1 MADDVLRTLSHA
13 YDWRAEQPLRWPV
26 TTEVGPGLAGVIA
39 AETRVMWLDPS
50 SGALAYRGIP
60 IERLAPAADFEWV
73 THLLVTGHT
82 GDDQPDDFGS
92 FRDSMR
98 AARALPDDVHR
109 MLRQL
114 DPATHPTRMLRAG
127 LSALGCHELDV
138 ADDLAGERHWRELR
152 IVGQV
157 AAVVEDLIRHR
168 AGRQPVTALPGS
180 TLAEGVLTAMLDR
193 PPTAA
198 ETRAL
203 DLLWLL
209 YAAHGLDAPTF
220 TAMIVASCR
229 ADPYAT
235 VVSGLSALRGP
246 RMGGA
251 AERVLDQL
259 LPIDDP
265 ATADTWVRTTL
276 AGGGRIAGFGHGV
289 YRMPDPR
296 VVILR
301 KEVAEL
307 ARATGRQRLYEV
319 ARAVEDAATRALAP
333 KGVHVNINF
342 YGAVLFHLLGAEPAL
357 TPCLVAVGRMAGM
370 VALIREALDTM
381 RLFRPLDRY
390 VGAPERRIV
399 PAEERR

>member
-1 MADDVLRTLSHA
+1 MADDVIRTLSHA
-13 YDWRAEQPLRWPV
+13 YDWRTEAPLVWPV

-60 IERLAPAADFEWV
+60 IERLAPVADFERV
-73 THLLVTGHT
+73 THLLVTGRT
-82 GDDQPDDFGS
+82 ADDDPCGFGS

-109 MLRQL
+109 MLREL

-127 LSALGCHELDV
+127 ISALGCHELDV

-157 AAVVEDLIRHR
+157 AGVVEDLIRHR
-168 AGRQPVTALPGS
+168 VGRPPTVAPAGAP
-180 TLAEGVLTAMLDR
+180 LADGVLAAMLDR
-193 PPTAA
+193 PPSPA
-198 ETRAL
+198 ERRAL

-209 YAAHGLDAPTF
+209 YAAHGLDAPTL

-246 RMGGA
+246 KMGGA

-259 LPIDDP
+259 LSIDDP
-265 ATADTWVRTTL
+265 ATADARVRRTL
-276 AGGGRIAGFGHGV
+276 EEGERIAGFGHGV

-307 ARATGRQRLYEV
+307 ARATGRERLYEV
-319 ARAVEDAATRALAP
+319 ARAVEEAATRALAP

-342 YGAVLFHLLGAEPAL
+342 YGAVLLHLLGAEPPL
-357 TPCLVAVGRMAGM
+357 TPCLVAVGRTAGM

-390 VGAPERRIV
+390 VGPPERRIS
-399 PAEERR
+399 PTERTA